1 MMYAPGAVCNNNLTG
16 DVMVIAVSGEYGD
29 ELVKFVWYRL
39 ENGRISEREVIN
51 AAAPLDALKKQLT
64 NLQIDLL
71 ITGRISA
78 GLEKELFDCGI
89 NLITGVTGVSDNILN
104 SYLNGTLQF

>member
-1 MMYAPGAVCNNNLTG
+1 
-16 DVMVIAVSGEYGD
+16 MVIAVSGEYGD
-29 ELVKFVWYRL
+29 DLVKFVWYHL

-51 AAAPLDALKKQLT
+51 AAAPLEALKRQLT

-71 ITGRISA
+71 IAGRLSS
-78 GLEKELFDCGI
+78 GVEKELFDSGI
-89 NLITGVTGVSDNILN
+89 NLITGVNGRSDDILN